1 MVHLLQNIYLD
12 GMVLRLLGDEEP
24 HVLELDLGRRG
35 PDHLARARHRADRAG
50 RGSVEDWVSL
60 WFWPH
65 LGINTK

>member
-1 MVHLLQNIYLD
+1 MVHLLQNLYLD

-50 RGSVEDWVSL
+50 RGSVENWV
-60 WFWPH
+60 
-65 LGINTK
+65 